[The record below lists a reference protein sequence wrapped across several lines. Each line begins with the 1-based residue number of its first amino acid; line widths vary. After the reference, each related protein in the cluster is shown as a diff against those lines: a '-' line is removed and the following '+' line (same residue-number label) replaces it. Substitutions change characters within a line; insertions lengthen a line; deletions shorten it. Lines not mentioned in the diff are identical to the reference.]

1 MEAGLLNRAGK
12 AALDF
17 FLPMYCVGCRREGSG
32 ICRQCLAGMS
42 ELQAYCE
49 VCAQPGE
56 ARRCRR
62 CSRSP
67 LPING
72 IRAVYPFEGVIRSAA
87 HAFKY
92 RNYRALAPE
101 IAGLLASRLEA
112 ARIPAT
118 LLVPVPMHPRR
129 ERSRGYNQA
138 GLLAAELGKLTGI
151 PIGEGVLERAV
162 DSPPQVQR
170 ASRADRMRIAEG
182 TFSAAATVEGESV
195 LVIDDVVTTGNT
207 MAACAKALWGASADS
222 VWGLSLAR
230 EA

>member
-1 MEAGLLNRAGK
+1 MLKRAGK
-12 AALDF
+12 TALDF
-17 FLPMYCVGCRREGSG
+17 FLPLYCVGCRRAGSG
-32 ICRQCLAGMS
+32 ICRECLSGMS

-56 ARRCRR
+56 AHRCRR
-62 CSRSP
+62 CSNSP
-67 LPING
+67 LPIDG

-92 RNYRALAPE
+92 RNYRALAPQL
-101 IAGLLASRLEA
+101 AGILASLMES

-138 GLLAAELGKLTGI
+138 ALLADELGKLAGI
-151 PIGEGVLERAV
+151 PVAEDVLKRVV

-170 ASRADRMRIAEG
+170 ASRADRMSIAEG
-182 TFSAAATVEGESV
+182 TFSAAKSVDGESV
-195 LVIDDVVTTGNT
+195 LLIDDVVTTGST
-207 MAACAKALWGASADS
+207 MAACANALRAASADS
-222 VWGLSLAR
+222 VWGLALAR